1 MKNMKGTI
9 MVVRMVFGKKSEL
22 MDQKDITI
30 NFIMVLPLIHHT
42 NGGQMA
48 TYWKWKYF
56 VMVKQ
61 FIISVFLKTVKTK
74 SRVLKTFNCIN
85 LKKSHIVILINIP
98 IINKLTGR
106 YELHEL
112 I

>member
-1 MKNMKGTI
+1 MKDTI
-9 MVVRMVFGKKSEL
+9 IVEHMAFGNVSKE
-22 MDQKDITI
+22 MDQKDILKSFT
-30 NFIMVLPLIHHT
+30 MVLLLTLPT
-42 NGGQMA
+42 NGGQMG